1 MARHGAD
8 GGNRGLIVNDYT
20 VLLGHDELVSRWIAA
35 QLKDGADLSGAVAF
49 GAVRDN
55 HLVGGI
61 AFTELRQPDIRVT
74 VAGYG
79 NWLSRRLLRTGFAFA
94 FIDQDCR
101 RMTAMVK
108 RTNKASRKL
117 VEKLGFKLEG
127 THRQAFA
134 DGGTMLS
141 YGMVRDECK
150 WLKGI
155 E

>member
-1 MARHGAD
+1 MS
-8 GGNRGLIVNDYT
+8 DYT
-20 VLLGHDELVSRWIAA
+20 ILLGENDLVARWIGA
-35 QLKDGADLSGAVAF
+35 QLKDAPDLTGAVAF

-61 AFTELRQPDIRVT
+61 AFTEVRQPDIRVT

-79 NWLSRRLLRTGFAFA
+79 SWLSRRLLRTGFAFA

-108 RTNKASRKL
+108 RTNRSSRKL

-127 THRQAFA
+127 THRQAFP

-141 YGMVRDECK
+141 YGMVRDECR